1 MSSYGSVTITDTAT
15 KIIDGNNIFRPV
27 LLEITGSHTV
37 YVGDNSSVTTA
48 NGLPI
53 IKHQSANEI
62 RLLPGQELWGICS
75 TSQTEDIRY
84 FTHTD

>member
-1 MSSYGSVTITDTAT
+1 MANYGAVTITDTAT
-15 KIIDGNNIFRPV
+15 KIVDGNNIFRPV

-37 YVGDNSSVTTA
+37 YVGDNSGVTTA
-48 NGLPI
+48 NGLPV

-62 RLLPGQELWGICS
+62 RLLPGQELWGVCPAG
-75 TSQTEDIRY
+75 QTEDLRY

>member
-15 KIIDGNNIFRPV
+15 KIVDGNNIFRPV
-27 LLEITGSHTV
+27 LLEIIGSHTV

-48 NGLPI
+48 TGLPV

-62 RLLPGQELWGICS
+62 RLLPGQELWGICP